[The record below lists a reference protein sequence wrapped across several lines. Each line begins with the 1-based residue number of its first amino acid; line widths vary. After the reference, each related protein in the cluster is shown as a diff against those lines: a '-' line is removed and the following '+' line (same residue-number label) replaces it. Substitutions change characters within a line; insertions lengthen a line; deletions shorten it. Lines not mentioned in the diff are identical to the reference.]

1 MPTLEPPGAGEARAP
16 GMLVTS
22 AAVMGF
28 RNLGTQEVELGG
40 GLTLLWGLNGA
51 GKTNLLEAVCAGL
64 SGHSCRT
71 RNEREMVAF
80 DERLAR
86 VEVGVSDGAER
97 RSFLWSL
104 ARDGERRHLMDENPA
119 SEAGAGARPA
129 LAIFI
134 PDRLGV
140 LKGPPSARRGHLDAL
155 LAALRPARA
164 NLRRAYG
171 RALAQ
176 RNALL
181 GRVRA
186 GVAPDDSLDAWDW
199 ELARAGVELAAARSD
214 AVGALAPEFAAAAAD
229 LGLPGEG
236 RLAYRPR
243 SEASDPAGLADEL
256 RSRRETDLRRGH
268 TTHGPHL
275 DDLDLSLG
283 GRSLRRFGSQGEQ
296 RAAMLALLFAER
308 RALLEA
314 RRTPP
319 LMLLDDVMSELDPR
333 RRALLA
339 HRLLEGGGQAVLTA
353 TEPGE
358 LPEGCERV
366 ELELRAGRARRSR
379 ATATPEPVAPAL
391 AA

>member
-1 MPTLEPPGAGEARAP
+1 
-16 GMLVTS
+16 
-22 AAVMGF
+22 
-28 RNLGTQEVELGG
+28 
-40 GLTLLWGLNGA
+40 
-51 GKTNLLEAVCAGL
+51 
-64 SGHSCRT
+64 
-71 RNEREMVAF
+71 MVAF
-80 DERLAR
+80 GERLAR
-86 VEVGVSDGAER
+86 VEAEVSEGAER
-97 RSFLWSL
+97 RGFLWSL
-104 ARDGERRHLMDENPA
+104 ARDGERRHLLDDKPA
-119 SEAGAGARPA
+119 SEAPAGARPA

-140 LKGPPSARRGHLDAL
+140 LKGPPAGRRGHLDAL
-155 LAALRPARA
+155 LAALRPARG

-186 GVAPDDSLDAWDW
+186 GAAPPDSLDAWDW
-199 ELARAGVELAAARSD
+199 ELARAGIELVAARSD
-214 AVGALAPEFAAAAAD
+214 AVGALAPEFAAASAD

-243 SEASDPAGLADEL
+243 SEAADPAGLADEL
-256 RSRRETDLRRGH
+256 RSRRETDLSRGH

-275 DDLDLSLG
+275 DELDLSLA

-314 RRTPP
+314 RRAAP
-319 LMLLDDVMSELDPR
+319 LMLLDDVMSELDPKR
-333 RRALLA
+333 RGLLA
-339 HRLLEGGGQAVLTA
+339 QRLLEGGGQAVLTA
-353 TEPGE
+353 TERDQ
-358 LPEGCERV
+358 LPRGCERV
-366 ELELRAGRARRSR
+366 ELELRAGTATRSHGKP
-379 ATATPEPVAPAL
+379 TATPEPVSSAL